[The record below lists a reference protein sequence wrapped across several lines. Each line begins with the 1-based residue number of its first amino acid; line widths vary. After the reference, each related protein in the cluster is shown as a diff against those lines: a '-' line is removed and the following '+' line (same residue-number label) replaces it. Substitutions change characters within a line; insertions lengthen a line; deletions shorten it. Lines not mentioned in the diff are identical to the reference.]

1 MPRDNPLSA
10 PREARPRVHQ
20 AGDTAIAIDDIAS
33 IAKEAGDVIM
43 KIYNG
48 TSAEVGRG
56 RTVVGMARR
65 SLAALTLPIAL
76 SRRASVSRAAHRSLA
91 RDRIGRRS
99 PTSRPTAAR

>member
-1 MPRDNPLSA
+1 MKQIAKLHLQQG
-10 PREARPRVHQ
+10 RVK
-20 AGDTAIAIDDIAS
+20 DYCECMISIDDVAS
-33 IAKEAGDVIM
+33 IAKEAGDAIM

-76 SRRASVSRAAHRSLA
+76 SRRAAVSRAAHRSLA

-99 PTSRPTAAR
+99 PTSRPTARR